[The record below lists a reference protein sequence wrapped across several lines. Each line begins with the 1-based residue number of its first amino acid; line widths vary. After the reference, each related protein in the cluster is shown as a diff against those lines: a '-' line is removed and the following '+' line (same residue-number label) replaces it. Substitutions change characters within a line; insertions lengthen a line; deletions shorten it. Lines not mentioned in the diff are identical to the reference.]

1 MKTQGFFKNQRKS
14 YSQPFNYYERNM
26 TNKIPGAAQTISPG
40 SQRGFRADSS
50 LTDPLDEWMAK
61 NIKSK
66 KTATQNSKSEEAPQ
80 TQPDKSV
87 CHMSLPTELDSI
99 NARLKKLEDLPPGQ
113 IINKTVYK
121 ADYDKGTLSAIEAF
135 NNYQNV
141 VNKYHYESEK
151 YFRETKRIQKLL
163 STLTKRVR
171 ELERRPVVER
181 SVINALMYRVQQL
194 EQQIPQGK
202 VYSEH
207 STASD
212 KKYLDDAINQ
222 FNSKI
227 AALDAEQLKLE
238 KNVKSVQDSLE
249 PFVTQVANI
258 IEEKI
263 NEKASIG
270 DLDVVLS
277 SISNIESSVQTLT
290 DKLNTSLENLPK
302 EVQNNIK
309 TELKE
314 NISSLVS
321 KLLG

>member
-121 ADYDKGTLSAIEAF
+121 ADYDKGTLSAIE
-135 NNYQNV
+135 
-141 VNKYHYESEK
+141 
-151 YFRETKRIQKLL
+151 
-163 STLTKRVR
+163 
-171 ELERRPVVER
+171 
-181 SVINALMYRVQQL
+181 
-194 EQQIPQGK
+194 G
-202 VYSEH
+202 
-207 STASD
+207 
-212 KKYLDDAINQ
+212 
-222 FNSKI
+222 
-227 AALDAEQLKLE
+227 
-238 KNVKSVQDSLE
+238 
-249 PFVTQVANI
+249 
-258 IEEKI
+258 
-263 NEKASIG
+263 
-270 DLDVVLS
+270 
-277 SISNIESSVQTLT
+277 
-290 DKLNTSLENLPK
+290 
-302 EVQNNIK
+302 
-309 TELKE
+309 
-314 NISSLVS
+314 
-321 KLLG
+321 